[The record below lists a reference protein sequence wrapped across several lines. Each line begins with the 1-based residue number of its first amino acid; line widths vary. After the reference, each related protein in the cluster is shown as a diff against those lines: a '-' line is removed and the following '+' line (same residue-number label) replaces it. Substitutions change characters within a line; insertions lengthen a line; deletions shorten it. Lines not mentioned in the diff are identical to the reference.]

1 MHNDSEECLSFA
13 GARYGL
19 YVVRFLVWLG
29 LAISYAH
36 GPNSLRY
43 SPPAL
48 RWRICVSAQMAILP
62 AKESGSPFQDILGI
76 ANNMQKE

>member
-1 MHNDSEECLSFA
+1 MRVFALFLESQAYKGVHNDSEECLSFA

-48 RWRICVSAQMAILP
+48 RWRICVSP
-62 AKESGSPFQDILGI
+62 DGDSSG
-76 ANNMQKE
+76 